1 MQRALHNCENEKK
14 IALERLEVAQHNLAD
29 CRRDQQSVNESI
41 IRLQMDLENKEV
53 QKSNLEAQLR
63 ALGNKSLPRQ
73 SNKDLYD
80 DSSDLRFK
88 LQSLNDKVHGLINY
102 NKQFSNKN

>member
-1 MQRALHNCENEKK
+1 MEA
-14 IALERLEVAQHNLAD
+14 AQHNLAD
-29 CRRDQQSVNESI
+29 CRRDQQSVNDSI

-63 ALGNKSLPRQ
+63 SLGNKSLPRQ

-80 DSSDLRFK
+80 ESSDLRFK
-88 LQSLNDKVHGLINY
+88 LQSLNDKVIQLLTIN
-102 NKQFSNKN
+102 

>member
-1 MQRALHNCENEKK
+1 MFQLQRALQNCENEKK
-14 IALERLEVAQHNLAD
+14 IALERLDIAQHNLSD

-41 IRLQMDLENKEV
+41 VRLQMDLENKEV

-88 LQSLNDKVHGLINY
+88 LQSLNDKVPFCN
-102 NKQFSNKN
+102 FM

>member
-1 MQRALHNCENEKK
+1 MQRALQNCENEKK
-14 IALERLEVAQHNLAD
+14 IALERLDVAQHNLAD

-41 IRLQMDLENKEV
+41 IRLQLDLENKEV

-63 ALGNKSLPRQ
+63 AIGNKSLPRQ

-80 DSSDLRFK
+80 ESSDLRYK
-88 LQSLNDKVHGLINY
+88 LQSLNDKVKLF
-102 NKQFSNKN
+102 KTMVT